1 MLICAL
7 VMLASAFGLVFYRKK
22 LSHGQKEIG
31 WLLLVMAAIGL
42 LAGIFGESDEERE
55 TFSRNE

>member
-31 WLLLVMAAIGL
+31 WLLFVMASCGNIW
-42 LAGIFGESDEERE
+42 RKQ
-55 TFSRNE
+55 